1 MDGDYVR
8 SAAECLSE
16 QFLFTDCD
24 FVTIDEMHS
33 VIDRCD
39 IRQYKD
45 GDAVMPPFSD
55 KPSLYVVISGK
66 VRIESRVKNKVLLK
80 YAYPGDVFGAA
91 YLFGDIS
98 KAPSARVEKNAE
110 IIRIP
115 KDLITEL
122 LASEPKVALNYISFL
137 SDRIFFLNKKIV
149 SFTAG
154 TAEDKLIFWLVGT
167 ECVNDE
173 INVLSMS
180 SLASQLGI
188 GRASLYRAADELSAR
203 GYISYDANCFRILD
217 RHSLEEAVCY

>member
-24 FVTIDEMHS
+24 FFSLDAAHS
-33 VIDRCD
+33 VTDRCD
-39 IRQYKD
+39 VRQYND

-55 KPSLYVVISGK
+55 KPSLYVVVSGK

-80 YAYPGDVFGAA
+80 YAYPGEVFGAA

-98 KAPSARVEKNAE
+98 QAPSARVEKSAE
-110 IIRIP
+110 IISIP

-154 TAEDKLIFWLVGT
+154 TAEDKLIFWLIGA
-167 ECVNDE
+167 ECSNDE
-173 INVLSMS
+173 VNVLSMS

-188 GRASLYRAADELSAR
+188 GRASLYRAADDLSAR
-203 GYISYDANCFRILD
+203 GYITYDANCFRILD
-217 RHSLEEAVCY
+217 RRSLEEAVGY